1 MRRRIPVQT
10 RTEAISSASGS
21 GEVSPDSPLVLV
33 VDDYEDTRELL
44 AFALRRKG
52 LRVVCAVDG
61 FSALDIAERCPPQA
75 IVMDIA
81 MPGLDGIETTR
92 RMRKQP
98 ALESVPIVALSGHAL
113 PRYIEGAKA
122 AGCDSFLAKPCPVD
136 EVAHELRRLLAIQAA
151 RSTH

>member
-1 MRRRIPVQT
+1 MGQRIPLET
-10 RTEAISSASGS
+10 RTEAFFGSMPESA
-21 GEVSPDSPLVLV
+21 SPLVLV

-61 FSALDIAERCPPQA
+61 FSALDLAERCAPQA

-92 RMRKQP
+92 RMRQQP
-98 ALESVPIVALSGHAL
+98 ALERVPIVALSGHAL
-113 PRYIEGAKA
+113 PQYIEGAKQ
-122 AGCDSFLAKPCPVD
+122 AGCNSFLAKPCPIE
-136 EVAHELRRLLAIQAA
+136 EVARELARLLAIE
-151 RSTH
+151 STSRTS